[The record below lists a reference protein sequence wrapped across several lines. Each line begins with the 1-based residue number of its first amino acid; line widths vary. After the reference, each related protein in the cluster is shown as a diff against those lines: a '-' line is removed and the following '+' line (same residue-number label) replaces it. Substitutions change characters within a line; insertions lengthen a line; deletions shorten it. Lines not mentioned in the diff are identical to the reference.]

1 MKNIKEILIPS
12 LSIILMAGTI
22 GCSNLD
28 DAVLDKSSKAADV
41 STALQLKSAYQSLG
55 SFTDQANAYALL
67 EHPSDEMQG
76 PTRGAD
82 WDDNGRWRNLH
93 THTWTNQSDDVLGAW
108 NNLNRG
114 HALANEVIADPKA
127 TKQQVAE
134 AKFIRAMYIFYTT
147 DLFGQVAFK
156 DLANPGAL
164 PKGLSRKEAADQV
177 ISDLKSIVADLPSA
191 SAGNANVGSATKEAV
206 AFLLAK
212 TYLNKGVFNQAPST
226 PAGPFTFDKVDMDAV
241 IANADLII
249 NSGKYSLTANYFD
262 NFHFENSTR
271 SKELIFAIQNDKGQ
285 SNNNGSSVRNRYF
298 MTCHYNMTPSG
309 WNGFTTLSDFY
320 GSFESSDTRRC
331 AAIKGVT
338 DVKGLRAGFL
348 IGQQFNETG
357 AALKDREGKP
367 LVFTADIDLKTA
379 NEVNGVR
386 VIKYQPDFSD
396 IDSPANDYVFFR
408 FADAWLMKAEALY
421 RSGSAPMALTMVNT
435 LRVARGASALTALT
449 DAVLL
454 AERGREFYW
463 EGWRRNDQI
472 RFGKFNAPVQN
483 RSAVSPD
490 FRVVFPIPQKELEI
504 NSNLKQNFGY

>member
-1 MKNIKEILIPS
+1 MKNFRKILIPS
-12 LSIILMAGTI
+12 LAIALMAGTI
-22 GCSNLD
+22 GCSDLN
-28 DAVLDKSSKAADV
+28 DAVLDRV
-41 STALQLKSAYQSLG
+41 SEVSAVAPNLQLRAAYQTLG
-55 SFTDQANAYALL
+55 SFSDQANAYALL

-93 THTWTNQSDDVLGAW
+93 THTWNNQSDDVLGAW

-114 HALANEVIADPKA
+114 HALANEVISNTKA
-127 TKQQVAE
+127 SKQQVAE

-164 PKGLSRKEAADQV
+164 PKALSRKEASDLV
-177 ISDLKSIVADLPSA
+177 ISDLKAISADLPSA
-191 SAGNANVGSATKEAV
+191 TAANTGMATKEAV

-212 TYLNKGVFNQAPST
+212 THLNKGVFNQAPAT
-226 PAGPFTFDKVDMDAV
+226 PAGPFTFDKADMDAV

-262 NFHFENSTR
+262 NFHFENSAR
-271 SKELIFAIQNDKGQ
+271 SKELIFVIQNDKGQ

-298 MTCHYNMTPSG
+298 MTLHYNTSPGG

-320 GSFESSDTRRC
+320 NSFENSDTR
-331 AAIKGVT
+331 KGVAIPGMT
-338 DVKGLRAGFL
+338 NTNGLRAGFL
-348 IGQQFNETG
+348 IGQQFG
-357 AALKDREGKP
+357 PGGVALKDREGKP

-379 NEVNGVR
+379 TESNGVR
-386 VIKYQPDFSD
+386 VIKYQPDYTD
-396 IDSPANDYVFFR
+396 LDSPASDYVFFR
-408 FADAWLMKAEALY
+408 FADAWLMKAEALF
-421 RSGSAPMALTMVNT
+421 RSGGAATALTMVNT
-435 LRVARGASALTALT
+435 LRTARGATALATLT
-449 DAVLL
+449 DAALL
-454 AERGREFYW
+454 AERGRELYW

-472 RFGKFNAPVQN
+472 RFAKFNAPVQN

-490 FRVVFPIPQKELEI
+490 FRVVFPIPQRELEI